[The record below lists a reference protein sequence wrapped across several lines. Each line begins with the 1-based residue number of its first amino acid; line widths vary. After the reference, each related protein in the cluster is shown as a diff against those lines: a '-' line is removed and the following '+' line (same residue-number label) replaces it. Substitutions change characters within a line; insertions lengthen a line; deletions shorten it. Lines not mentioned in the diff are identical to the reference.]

1 MASDDSSG
9 PRPAAPI
16 LIRIKLRYDDV
27 EVMVARFATNVG
39 KSGLFL
45 PTKSL
50 QPIGAEIKF
59 ELRLADDT
67 PVLVGLG
74 RVKVA
79 AAPDP
84 DHPKATFGM
93 AIELMRV
100 TPQSRALIL
109 RMLERRRELGL
120 PELGLPMPADI
131 DAARRMEA
139 AGAGVRDPASGPVPA
154 PVAPS
159 APVAPVA
166 PVAPSAPVARMA
178 PSAPGTPAAP
188 VAPIDTA
195 PGEALL
201 TAPRRQTGPMAV
213 AKVAAV
219 TPLAPEPPRR
229 KRPAISELIESASGP
244 IASVSVGTVRLDDDV
259 DLAAAIARAR
269 ALAGGALDTEL
280 EALSA
285 VDAAPDA
292 VSIEA
297 ASAEL
302 AKQLGGSAV
311 RRDRGAQAGPPPVI
325 AKDAPPVPEAAPV
338 EAVPEPAAA
347 AAAVAEPVAA
357 PAAAAAAVA
366 EPVAAPAAAAAEL
379 AGPVAAPAAAAAEV
393 AEPVAEPPA
402 EPVARSVASPNLAL
416 LVTEPGRPGSLPA
429 SSAEVAD
436 AVDAV
441 ADAVEPVH
449 APDPEHHEVEPE
461 QIADE
466 IHQLDDLDLED
477 VEHTVMGD
485 LPGLLDLHGD
495 GSESSAADHVRLA
508 ARLEAQLAEAEAEAD
523 ADLGFGAPVYSDPAA
538 GDPDPG
544 ELDAEPPEDAAAE
557 SSVDIGL
564 EEVDE
569 LEILAEA
576 DADDA
581 DLLAA
586 HGEQEAS
593 SSHEPHRRLPT
604 GERRPSELD
613 FAARLDLEDEN
624 DVYIAAPA
632 SEFATHHVV
641 EGLHDELAAQPAHGG
656 LHGVFDAS
664 AGRALAGFETGDEL
678 LAGLE
683 TGDESLTGFETGD
696 QPLDDPEPA
705 PQPAPPPPARPA
717 PMRGIQ
723 PIFDDEPS
731 STFTL
736 AANPAESAE
745 LDFLS
750 LLRPDP
756 GVATRPL
763 KKKPPVSPLEPAILR
778 EEPRPSLY
786 DSPVEDFELESALEA
801 LDIDLEDL
809 SARNP
814 AARRPNHG
822 DVARSRP
829 AQVIGQPSPA
839 HPRSPVPMPMPA
851 HPRAPTPSPAHPRAP
866 TPSPAPSRT
875 VRQTGPVAHAK
886 PPPGRSPRARIPTDD
901 GVVIDFDD
909 DDE

>member
-16 LIRIKLRYDDV
+16 VIRIKLRYDDV

-139 AGAGVRDPASGPVPA
+139 VGAGVRDPASGPVSAPAA

-166 PVAPSAPVARMA
+166 RVAPSAPVARVA
-178 PSAPGTPAAP
+178 PSTPAAP
-188 VAPIDTA
+188 AAPIEAA

-213 AKVAAV
+213 AKVLAV

-229 KRPAISELIESASGP
+229 KRLAISELIESASGP
-244 IASVSVGTVRLDDDV
+244 VASVSVATSRLDDDV
-259 DLAAAIARAR
+259 DLTAAIARAR
-269 ALAGGALDTEL
+269 ALAGGAFDAELD
-280 EALSA
+280 ALSA
-285 VDAAPDA
+285 VAAAPLE

-311 RRDRGAQAGPPPVI
+311 RRDRGAQAGLPPVI
-325 AKDAPPVPEAAPV
+325 ATDAAPV
-338 EAVPEPAAA
+338 PAPVPIETAAEPA
-347 AAAVAEPVAA
+347 
-357 PAAAAAAVA
+357 
-366 EPVAAPAAAAAEL
+366 
-379 AGPVAAPAAAAAEV
+379 
-393 AEPVAEPPA
+393 
-402 EPVARSVASPNLAL
+402 ARSVASPNLDL
-416 LVTEPGRPGSLPA
+416 LVTEPGRPMSLPA
-429 SSAEVAD
+429 PSAEVDAGAPAGAAD
-436 AVDAV
+436 
-441 ADAVEPVH
+441 PVH

-466 IHQLDDLDLED
+466 IHELDELDLED

-485 LPGLLDLHGD
+485 VPIAPGLLDPHGD
-495 GSESSAADHVRLA
+495 GSESSAADHVLLA
-508 ARLEAQLAEAEAEAD
+508 ARLEAQLAAAEAEAD

-538 GDPDPG
+538 GDADPG
-544 ELDAEPPEDAAAE
+544 ELDAEPPENAAAE

-604 GERRPSELD
+604 GERRSSELD

-624 DVYIAAPA
+624 DVYIAASA

-641 EGLHDELAAQPAHGG
+641 DGLHDELADHPAHGG
-656 LHGVFDAS
+656 RHGVFEAS
-664 AGRALAGFETGDEL
+664 AGHALSGFETGDES

-683 TGDESLTGFETGD
+683 TGDESLAGFETGA
-696 QPLDDPEPA
+696 QPLDEPEPM
-705 PQPAPPPPARPA
+705 PVPAPARSA
-717 PMRGIQ
+717 PMRGVQ

-731 STFTL
+731 GTFTL
-736 AANPAESAE
+736 AANPADSAE

-763 KKKPPVSPLEPAILR
+763 KKKPAGSPPEPAILR
-778 EEPRPSLY
+778 EEPRASLY
-786 DSPVEDFELESALEA
+786 DSPVQDFELESALEA
-801 LDIDLEDL
+801 LDIDLDGL
-809 SARNP
+809 SARN
-814 AARRPNHG
+814 AAAQRPPPG
-822 DVARSRP
+822 DAARSRP
-829 AQVIGQPSPA
+829 TPMIRQPTPTPA
-839 HPRSPVPMPMPA
+839 HLRAP
-851 HPRAPTPSPAHPRAP
+851 APTPA
-866 TPSPAPSRT
+866 

-886 PPPGRSPRARIPTDD
+886 HPPGRSPRARVPTDD